1 MDKKKV
7 WVVEYE
13 GGDTEVCSTEGS
25 AYRQVLR
32 HYIEILADNLVEIRK
47 ELNTDSVEHVYE
59 TIIGDLKDLAREHYI
74 DGVMW
79 MRAAE
84 LVD

>member
-13 GGDTEVCSTEGS
+13 GGDIEVCSTEGS

-32 HYIEILADNLVEIRK
+32 HYVELLADNLAEIRDG
-47 ELNTDSVEHVYE
+47 LDTDNVEHVYE
-59 TIIGDLKDLAREHYI
+59 TIIDDLKDLAREHCI
-74 DGVMW
+74 DGAVW
-79 MRAAE
+79 MREAE

>member
-25 AYRQVLR
+25 AYRQILR
-32 HYIEILADNLVEIRK
+32 HYIELLADNLIEIRNG
-47 ELNTDSVEHVYE
+47 LDTDNAEHVYE
-59 TIIGDLKDLAREHYI
+59 TIIGDLKDLTREHCI
-74 DGVMW
+74 DGVVW
-79 MRAAE
+79 VREAE

>member
-32 HYIEILADNLVEIRK
+32 YYIEILADNLVEIRK

-79 MRAAE
+79 MREAE

>member
-32 HYIEILADNLVEIRK
+32 HYVELLADNLAEIRK

-74 DGVMW
+74 DDAVW
-79 MRAAE
+79 MREAE

>member
-32 HYIEILADNLVEIRK
+32 HYIELLADNLAEIRDG
-47 ELNTDSVEHVYE
+47 LDTDNVEHVYE
-59 TIIGDLKDLAREHYI
+59 TIIDDLKDLAREHCI
-74 DGVMW
+74 DGAVW
-79 MRAAE
+79 MREAE

>member
-13 GGDTEVCSTEGS
+13 GGDIEVCSTEGS

-32 HYIEILADNLVEIRK
+32 HYVELLADNLAEIRDG
-47 ELNTDSVEHVYE
+47 LDTDNVEYVYE
-59 TIIGDLKDLAREHYI
+59 TIIDDLKDLAREHCI
-74 DGVMW
+74 DGAVW
-79 MRAAE
+79 MREAE

>member
-7 WVVEYE
+7 WIVEYE

-32 HYIEILADNLVEIRK
+32 CYIEILADNLVEIRK

-59 TIIGDLKDLAREHYI
+59 TIIGDLKDLTREHYI
-74 DGVMW
+74 DGAAW
-79 MRAAE
+79 MREAE
-84 LVD
+84 LMD

>member
-13 GGDTEVCSTEGS
+13 DGDTKVCSTEGS

-32 HYIEILADNLVEIRK
+32 HYIELLADNLVEIRNG
-47 ELNTDSVEHVYE
+47 LDTDDVEHVYE
-59 TIIGDLKDLAREHYI
+59 TIIGDLKDLVREHCI
-74 DGVMW
+74 DGAVW
-79 MRAAE
+79 MREAE